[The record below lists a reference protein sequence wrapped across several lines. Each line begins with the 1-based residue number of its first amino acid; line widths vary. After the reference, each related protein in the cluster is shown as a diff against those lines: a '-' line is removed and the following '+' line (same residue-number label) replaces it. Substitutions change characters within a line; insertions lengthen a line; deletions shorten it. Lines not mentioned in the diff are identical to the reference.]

1 MRLMLKTLILL
12 SLIFFSSRAGLIA
25 VGLSGFVVARNSVVQ
40 NRRVLMETRARIVEQ
55 ARREGEEEFR
65 RREEEKKAKSMM

>member
-1 MRLMLKTLILL
+1 MALTPSTKIALGW
-12 SLIFFSSRAGLIA
+12 AGLIA
-25 VGLSGFVVARNSVVQ
+25 VGLSSFIWARDSVSQ

-65 RREEEKKAKSMM
+65 RRSSERKANSVT